1 MATESKITK
10 VEEGVVPKIWKL
22 GFAKVIVLT
31 QHSILHMEKLRQGKG
46 QYHV

>member
-31 QHSILHMEKLRQGKG
+31 QHSMEKLRQGKG